1 MNNENTTIESAIESY
16 KFGFNIHMM
25 EINML
30 FYLEQS
36 VIIVV
41 IILNMRKWIII
52 VLNADMKKKEY
63 NHDARKM
70 SVLFK
75 F

>member
-30 FYLEQS
+30 FYFEQS

-52 VLNADMKKKEY
+52 VLNADMKKKE
-63 NHDARKM
+63 
-70 SVLFK
+70 
-75 F
+75 